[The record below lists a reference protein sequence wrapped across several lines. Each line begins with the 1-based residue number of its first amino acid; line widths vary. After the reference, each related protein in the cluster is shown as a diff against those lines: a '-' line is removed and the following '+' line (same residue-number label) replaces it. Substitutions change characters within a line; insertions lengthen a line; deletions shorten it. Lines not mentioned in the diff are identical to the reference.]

1 MAVQDEL
8 TRLLRSPIEAL
19 GFEFVGLEYLSN
31 PKNRLVRVYI
41 DRDPDGISVDDCAEV
56 SREVSAVLDVEDPV
70 SGQYSLEVS
79 SPGVE
84 RPLFVAEHYRQ
95 FAGERAVIHLF
106 GPINGR
112 RKLTGSLIG
121 FDSDQV
127 AIEVD
132 GTRFDVPLDSIR
144 RANLKPD
151 MDALMAARRQSEG
164 PGSNDQGS
172 NDQGSN
178 DQGSNDQASDDR
190 NE

>member
-1 MAVQDEL
+1 MAVRDEL
-8 TRLLRSPIEAL
+8 TRLLESPIEAL

-31 PKNRLVRVYI
+31 PKNRLVRVFI

-56 SREVSAVLDVEDPV
+56 SREISAVLDVEDPI
-70 SGQYSLEVS
+70 SGQYALEVS

-121 FDSDQV
+121 CEDDQV

-132 GTRFDVPLDSIR
+132 GTRFEVPLDSIR

-151 MDALMAARRQSEG
+151 MDALLAARRQAE
-164 PGSNDQGS
+164 DQS
-172 NDQGSN
+172 
-178 DQGSNDQASDDR
+178 SDAG
-190 NE
+190 